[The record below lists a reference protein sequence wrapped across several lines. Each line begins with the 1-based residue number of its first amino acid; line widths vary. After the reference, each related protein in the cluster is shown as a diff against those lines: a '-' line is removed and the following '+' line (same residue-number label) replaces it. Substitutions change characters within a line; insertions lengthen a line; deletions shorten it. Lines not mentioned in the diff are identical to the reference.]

1 MSNFDLSQYNWQ
13 TKILWCALGIL
24 SLPALGFAVFGAFS
38 FSLSQFAT
46 LCVALFIS
54 ALVNQHKLRIPGTKI
69 NLSVKEFFIFWAT
82 IWLGVPGAVFLAT
95 GSALARFYVT
105 EKDTKHFLF
114 SVFSNIDSAFV
125 SATAFYLI
133 LGSLAGF
140 EGNIVADK
148 EVNFLSVIFAV
159 GISAAI
165 HYVFGSLIYSLYLK
179 FESEDSILKLGRKNF
194 AKITLVGISVVATTV
209 ILHFSF
215 VHFGLAFGLFL
226 LPLSIIGHL
235 AYRIYIHRLAQKT
248 REISE
253 ASRIHMATVEAL
265 ATAIDARDQV
275 GMGHVRRTQIY
286 AIGIG
291 KILGLSEDDINA
303 LRTGALL
310 HDIGKLAVPDHI
322 LNKPGRLTPA
332 EMEKTKI
339 HAPVGASILEKVGFP
354 YPVVP
359 TVKYHHEA
367 WDGSGYPEGLQGNEI
382 PLTARILAVS
392 DAYDALRGARP
403 YRSAVSREEARKIL
417 LNGAGSQF
425 DPKIVDVFLRNLRKF
440 EIEVDAQGLS
450 YVFDADDKGIGVLNL
465 ENSADQSYVEQIK
478 RANREVFT
486 LYELA
491 RIFSSSL
498 NLHDTLSLFIKKIS
512 EFVPFDTCAIYLLDE
527 KSEEAVAV
535 YAEGKNSKELKN
547 KRVKIGEGATGYVLK
562 KRQSVQNINPGLDFS
577 FSQLEFAQEYAS
589 MAALPLITT
598 EKLIGAVSLYS
609 CAIDTYEEEHLR
621 LLETVSRIAADAIFK
636 SLQHAETETRALTDP
651 MTGLPNA
658 RSLQMQYEKEVA
670 RASRKGSSFQV
681 LMLDLDGFKAVNDT
695 YGHKAGDALLKGI
708 AKAMRE
714 QLRDYDFLARY
725 AGDEFV
731 AIIPETDKN
740 AIKELC
746 QRIEK
751 SVIDFKLQINEVE
764 FARVGVSLGVASYP
778 QSGES
783 FDQVVIAADKAM
795 YAVKAVRKQK
805 HKMVETLPS
814 PVTLNDIEP
823 LEIYRPIPMIEK
835 HLMHQLTEDDLV
847 SETPDESFI
856 VEVDESHIISSAIN

>member
-1 MSNFDLSQYNWQ
+1 MKNFDLSQYNWQ
-13 TKILWCALGIL
+13 TKILWWTLGVL
-24 SLPALGFAVFGAFS
+24 SLPSLGFAVFGALS
-38 FSLSQFAT
+38 FSISQVAALGT
-46 LCVALFIS
+46 ALFIS
-54 ALVNQHKLRIPGTKI
+54 ALVNQHKLRIPGTKT
-69 NLSVKEFFIFWAT
+69 NLSVKEFFVFWGT
-82 IWLGVPGAVFLAT
+82 IWLGLPGAVFLAA
-95 GSALARFYVT
+95 GAVLARFFVT
-105 EKDTKHFLF
+105 EKDTKHFVF
-114 SVFSNIDSAFV
+114 SVFSNINTAFV
-125 SATAFYLI
+125 SSTVFYFI
-133 LGSLAGF
+133 LKLFAGF
-140 EGNIVADK
+140 EGNILAENDI
-148 EVNFLSVIFAV
+148 NFLYVVVAV
-159 GISAAI
+159 SASAAV
-165 HYVFGSLIYSLYLK
+165 HYIFNSLIYSLYLK
-179 FESEDSILKLGRKNF
+179 FESEDSILKLGRENF
-194 AKITLVGISVVATTV
+194 AKITLVCVSVIATTL
-209 ILHFSF
+209 IIHFSF
-215 VHFGLAFGLFL
+215 LHFGLAFGLVL

-235 AYRIYIHRLAQKT
+235 AYRIHIHSLEQKT
-248 REISE
+248 KEISE

-291 KILGLSEDDINA
+291 RNLGLSEDEINA

-339 HAPVGASILEKVGFP
+339 HAPVGAAILEKVGFS

-359 TVKYHHEA
+359 TVKYHHES
-367 WDGSGYPEGLQGNEI
+367 WDGTGYPEGLKGNEI
-382 PLTARILAVS
+382 PLTARILAVA

-403 YRSAVSREEARKIL
+403 YRAAVSREEARKLL
-417 LNGAGSQF
+417 LNGAGTQF

-450 YVFDADDKGIGVLNL
+450 YIYDADDKGIGVLNL

-498 NLHDTLSLFIKKIS
+498 NLYDTLSLFTKKIS

-527 KSEEAVAV
+527 TQEQAVAV
-535 YAEGKNSKELKN
+535 YAEGKNSKALKN

-609 CAIDTYEEEHLR
+609 CELDTYEEEHLR

-658 RSLQMQYEKEVA
+658 RSLQMQFEKEVA
-670 RASRKGSSFQV
+670 RASRNGSSFQV

-708 AKAMRE
+708 SKAMRE
-714 QLRDYDFLARY
+714 QLRDYDFLSRY

-740 AIKELC
+740 AIQELC
-746 QRIEK
+746 QRLERAVK
-751 SVIDFKLQINEVE
+751 EFKLPINEVE

-778 QSGES
+778 QNGES

-795 YAVKAVRKQK
+795 YAVKAIRKQK
-805 HKMVETLPS
+805 LQEPPPMPKPYTDQAHPVELFKLP
-814 PVTLNDIEP
+814 PKVEKP
-823 LEIYRPIPMIEK
+823 LIHE
-835 HLMHQLTEDDLV
+835 LTEHDLIN
-847 SETPDESFI
+847 ESVEEHFI

>member
-1 MSNFDLSQYNWQ
+1 MKKFDLSQYNWQ
-13 TKILWCALGIL
+13 TKVLWCTMGVL
-24 SLPALGFAVFGAFS
+24 SLPALGFAIFGVVS
-38 FSLSQFAT
+38 YSLSQFAT
-46 LCVALFIS
+46 LCAALFVS
-54 ALVNQHKLRIPGTKI
+54 ALVNQHKLRIPGTKT

-82 IWLGVPGAVFLAT
+82 IWLGIPGAVLLAA
-95 GSALARFYVT
+95 GAALARYYIT
-105 EKDTKHFLF
+105 ERDKKHFIF
-114 SVFSNIDSAFV
+114 SVFSNINTAFV
-125 SATAFYLI
+125 SATVFYLI
-133 LGSLAGF
+133 LSVFSGF
-140 EGNIVADK
+140 ERKIVADT
-148 EVNFLSVIFAV
+148 EIGFFNVAAAIS
-159 GISAAI
+159 ISAAI
-165 HYVFGSLIYSLYLK
+165 HYIFSSLIYSLYLK
-179 FESEDSILKLGRKNF
+179 FESEDSILRLGRENF
-194 AKITLVGISVVATTV
+194 LRITFVCISVVATTV

-215 VHFGLAFGLFL
+215 VHFGLAFGLVL
-226 LPLSIIGHL
+226 LPLTIIGHL
-235 AYRIYIHRLAQKT
+235 AYRIHIHRLEQKT

-291 KILGLSEDDINA
+291 RNLGLSEDEINA

-339 HAPVGASILEKVGFP
+339 HASVGASILEKVGFS

-359 TVKYHHEA
+359 TVKYHHES
-367 WDGSGYPEGLQGNEI
+367 WDGTGYPDGLQGADI
-382 PLTARILAVS
+382 PLTARILAVA

-403 YRSAVSREEARKIL
+403 YRAAVSREEARRHL
-417 LNGAGSQF
+417 LNGAGTQF

-465 ENSADQSYVEQIK
+465 ENTADQSYVEQIK

-498 NLHDTLSLFIKKIS
+498 NLHDTLSLFTKKIS

-527 KSEEAVAV
+527 TQEQATVV
-535 YAEGKNSKELKN
+535 YAEGKNSKALKN
-547 KRVKIGEGATGYVLK
+547 KRVKMGEGATGYVLK

-609 CAIDTYEEEHLR
+609 CELDTYEEEHLR

-658 RSLQMQYEKEVA
+658 RSLQTQFEKEVA
-670 RASRKGSSFQV
+670 RASRTGSSFQL

-731 AIIPETDKN
+731 AIIPETDKD
-740 AIKELC
+740 AVQELC
-746 QRIEK
+746 QRLEK
-751 SVIDFKLQINEVE
+751 SVIDYKLKINEVE

-795 YAVKAVRKQK
+795 YAVKAVRKQQQK
-805 HKMVETLPS
+805 ALPVNEIQTVEFINVHQMEES
-814 PVTLNDIEP
+814 PLIHE
-823 LEIYRPIPMIEK
+823 
-835 HLMHQLTEDDLV
+835 LTEKDV
-847 SETPDESFI
+847 INEISDENFI
-856 VEVDESHIISSAIN
+856 VEVDESHIISTAIN

>member
-1 MSNFDLSQYNWQ
+1 MKNFDLSQYKLQ
-13 TKILWCALGIL
+13 TKILWWTLGIL
-24 SLPALGFAVFGAFS
+24 SLPALGFAVFGALS

-46 LCVALFIS
+46 LGTALFVS
-54 ALVNQHKLRIPGTKI
+54 ALINQHRLRIPGTKT

-82 IWLGVPGAVFLAT
+82 LWLGVPGAVFLAA
-95 GSALARFYVT
+95 GSVAARFYVT
-105 EKDTKHFLF
+105 EKDSKHF
-114 SVFSNIDSAFV
+114 VFLVFANINTAFV
-125 SATAFYLI
+125 SATVLYFI
-133 LGSLAGF
+133 LNQLAGF
-140 EGNIVADK
+140 EGKIVADNPIN
-148 EVNFLSVIFAV
+148 VLYLIPAIST
-159 GISAAI
+159 SAAI
-165 HYVFGSLIYSLYLK
+165 HYIFNSLLYSLFLK
-179 FESEDSILKLGRKNF
+179 FESEDSILKLGRENF
-194 AKITLVGISVVATTV
+194 AKITVVCISVIVTTV
-209 ILHFSF
+209 IIHFSF
-215 VHFGLAFGLFL
+215 VHFGLAFGLVL
-226 LPLSIIGHL
+226 LPLAIIGHL
-235 AYRIYIHRLAQKT
+235 AYRIHIHRLEQKT
-248 REISE
+248 KEISE

-291 KILGLSEDDINA
+291 KNLGLSEDEINA

-339 HAPVGASILEKVGFP
+339 HAPVGASILEKVGFS

-359 TVKYHHEA
+359 TVKYHHES
-367 WDGSGYPEGLQGNEI
+367 WDGSGYPEGLQGNDI
-382 PLTARILAVS
+382 PLTARILAVA

-417 LNGAGSQF
+417 LNGAGTQF
-425 DPKIVDVFLRNLRKF
+425 DPKIVDIFLRNLRKF
-440 EIEVDAQGLS
+440 EIEIESQGLS
-450 YVFDADDKGIGVLNL
+450 YIYDADDKGIGVLNL

-491 RIFSSSL
+491 RVFSSSL
-498 NLHDTLSLFIKKIS
+498 NLHETMSLFTKKIS

-527 KSEEAVAV
+527 TQEHAVAV
-535 YAEGKNSKELKN
+535 YIEGKNSKALKN

-577 FSQLEFAQEYAS
+577 FSQLEFAQEYGS
-589 MAALPLITT
+589 MAALPLIST

-609 CAIDTYEEEHLR
+609 CELDTYEEEHLR

-636 SLQHAETETRALTDP
+636 ALQHAETETRALTDP

-670 RASRKGSSFQV
+670 RASRNGSSFQV

-695 YGHKAGDALLKGI
+695 FGHKAGDALLKGI
-708 AKAMRE
+708 SKAMRE
-714 QLRDYDFLARY
+714 QLRDYDFLSRY

-731 AIIPETDKN
+731 AIIPETDKDK
-740 AIKELC
+740 IKELC
-746 QRIEK
+746 DRLEK
-751 SVIDFKLQINEVE
+751 AVTEYKLPINEVE

-795 YAVKAVRKQK
+795 YAVKAIRKQK
-805 HKMVETLPS
+805 
-814 PVTLNDIEP
+814 LNEPPPMPEPYSDEIHP
-823 LEIYRPIPMIEK
+823 LELFKLPPKLERPLVHE
-835 HLMHQLTEDDLV
+835 LTELDLINESV
-847 SETPDESFI
+847 DENFI